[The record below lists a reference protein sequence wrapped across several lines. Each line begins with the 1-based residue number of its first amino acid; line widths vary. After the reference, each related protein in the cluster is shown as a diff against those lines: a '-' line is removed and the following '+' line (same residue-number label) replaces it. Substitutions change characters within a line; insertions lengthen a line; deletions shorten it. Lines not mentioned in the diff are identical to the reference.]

1 MSKDEEEQR
10 KQWRD
15 ALGLSYLAFLMVA
28 AVALPAW
35 IGSRIDQRLGTSPW
49 FLVAFFFLGALG
61 GFIKVFQ
68 EVNRISKDD

>member
-15 ALGLSYLAFLMVA
+15 ALSMSALGFILVASVGLGVGVGWYLDR
-28 AVALPAW
+28 W
-35 IGSRIDQRLGTSPW
+35 LGTSPW
-49 FLVAFFFLGALG
+49 FLVVFFFLGSIG

-68 EVNRISKDD
+68 EVSRISKDK